1 MTIEKKPDEALKR
14 KRKTRSAVFLIL
26 SAVFIVYIVIYPD
39 YWIFSSI
46 MAAFPEFLYLVVL
59 AIIFGFFMAFGIVS
73 SDRDGGEL

>member
-1 MTIEKKPDEALKR
+1 MSAEKKPDEALKR

-46 MAAFPEFLYLVVL
+46 MAALSMSAWMINRRL
-59 AIIFGFFMAFGIVS
+59 
-73 SDRDGGEL
+73 